1 MSSTAAQQPTP
12 PEADKVEA
20 AKIQREREQRERST
34 AIQQIYMH
42 KKYGKPITNERAKA
56 MMPTPRKVKK
66 KGSVEKQ
73 QEEPPDL
80 NKELD
85 EVRADR
91 DKTFDE
97 FKNEVNKQMM
107 DLKVKTNKFI
117 QEAAKYTSTTLQ
129 SSKQSRRQSSLTT
142 PTRTRARALNALLFG
157 DSNPFKMPSPQEQT
171 KAHELPPYYMNAI
184 LDKTTGEVNIPANK
198 HNYRSSHR

>member
-1 MSSTAAQQPTP
+1 
-12 PEADKVEA
+12 
-20 AKIQREREQRERST
+20 
-34 AIQQIYMH
+34 
-42 KKYGKPITNERAKA
+42 

-66 KGSVEKQ
+66 KGGVEKQ

-85 EVRADR
+85 EVRTDL

-97 FKNEVNKQMM
+97 LLAYKNEVDEQIM
-107 DLKVKTNKFI
+107 DLKVEATKVI
-117 QEAAKYTSTTLQ
+117 QEAAKLVPTTLR

-171 KAHELPPYYMNAI
+171 RVHELPPYYVNAI
-184 LDKTTGEVNIPANK
+184 LDETTGEVNIPVIVDTKTNQINTIIDPVTGEQK
-198 HNYRSSHR
+198 EFHHLMKNQSTKVV